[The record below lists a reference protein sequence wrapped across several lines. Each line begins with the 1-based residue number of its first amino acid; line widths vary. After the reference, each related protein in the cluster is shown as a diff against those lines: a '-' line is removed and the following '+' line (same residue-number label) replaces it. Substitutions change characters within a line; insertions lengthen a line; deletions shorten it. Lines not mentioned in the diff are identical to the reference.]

1 MKRTTDIRKVTLL
14 ESRSPYTLTVD
25 EQTLREPVVLEQDG
39 QPVAALIPIA
49 EYEAFHAW
57 QQAKE
62 HHHPQTRADAF
73 EQERAAFE
81 RMKPELLRTHRGQVV
96 AVYQGQVV
104 RVGTDVAETLD
115 AVYDEFGYVSCYVQR
130 VEETARVYRLPH
142 RKVVRLSPQRPG
154 SHL

>member
-1 MKRTTDIRKVTLL
+1 MTLR

-25 EQTLREPVVLEQDG
+25 EQTLREPAVLEQNG
-39 QPVAALIPIA
+39 QPVAALVPIA
-49 EYEAFHAW
+49 EYEAFRAW
-57 QQAKE
+57 QQTKE
-62 HHHPQTRADAF
+62 RHHPQARADAF

-104 RVGTDVAETLD
+104 RVGTGVAETLD
-115 AVYDEFGYVSCYVQR
+115 AVYDEFGYVPCYVQR

-142 RKVVRLSPQRPG
+142 RKVVRLSPQRP
-154 SHL
+154 